1 MNKARLIQLIMASVL
16 AIAFILSAEGLMC
29 RAFSQQLRSEPS
41 VPIHS
46 PGPDLWILVLNSA
59 DGPPFSKPD
68 ETGIIDLVLKEAFRR
83 VGIEIS
89 IIAVPAER
97 ALRNAGEGI
106 EDGTFSRIAGRKMF
120 LYLNRKHAGLVAPIS
135 ESLRRMKEDGTY
147 QIIVGCYTQP

>member
-1 MNKARLIQLIMASVL
+1 MLSKKLIQIDFLSSLRLVRVTHIKGVKSMNKARLIQLIMASVL

-29 RAFSQQLRSEPS
+29 RAFSQQFRSEPS

-83 VGIEIS
+83 MENFG
-89 IIAVPAER
+89 
-97 ALRNAGEGI
+97 GEHQ
-106 EDGTFSRIAGRKMF
+106 RQP
-120 LYLNRKHAGLVAPIS
+120 VAAQ
-135 ESLRRMKEDGTY
+135 G
-147 QIIVGCYTQP
+147 